1 MSRLPF
7 RRPPPSP
14 VSRRGT
20 LRAPGADLRKLPVAL
35 DLSGISVAEGL
46 RAAVASGAVLVLNIW
61 VQSPALLF
69 IAFAANLA
77 CFCDVGG
84 ALRDR
89 VPSLLFFTVAAA
101 VLWSGLGLLHGA
113 GLPLLLPATGVVV
126 FCNAMARVWGVRAM
140 AVGNV
145 LTVVLALAV
154 DRALP
159 PAEAGMLFV
168 AFLVGGAWA
177 VLLTVFI
184 WRIHPERAG
193 SRMVAANW
201 RLLALFARDLG
212 DVLRAEGH
220 GLADFEAHARAHR
233 RALRDALE
241 ETRAALLA
249 AARPSGLAG
258 TVVARNILA
267 VEDQDRIFG
276 ALIALSDMLEHA
288 EGTAVERAAG
298 QMLRRLRPM
307 LDLAGRPGAPRA
319 RGHEPALAR
328 LTEAAAGHPALA
340 DIAAVLAD
348 RLRIAARLKAEDAGT
363 LPAVPAAQRGPV
375 LDAWIAPVRANLTWS
390 SAILRHAVRA
400 AVLTMAAVAI
410 SLTWWS
416 VYSHW
421 LTITVA
427 LTMQPYFAATWQR
440 ALERVGGTVLGA
452 LIGGLLAFFPQ
463 TALVDSLLM
472 VPLSVI
478 GFSVRQVS
486 YGAYVACLTPLVVI
500 LFDVAEPGHAEW
512 LIATMRTLYTVGGG
526 MVAVAACC
534 LLWPSWEPD
543 RTAQGLRDALKAH
556 ARYAGAVFARPG
568 GGRDGVRRRG
578 RAPRRR
584 RRQQQPRSLAVARP
598 AGARPRPAAAPG
610 DDHGGR
616 RRAAAARRRPDRA
629 AARHPRRRGAGGGG
643 LGGLEPLG
651 AGGARPP
658 GGVRPRPRRLAAAG
672 AALRPAGAHRPGGRG
687 AGRRGGGAR
696 RRRRGRPRPGRRNR
710 RRRRSLRPRDLD
722 GSCAMR
728 VTTFERRA
736 GGSGRAVL
744 RLGPAAG
751 PRGRLLPG
759 VGAAGA
765 GPGRD
770 PAAARHPGP
779 ERRRRRGLP
788 AGRAVPA
795 QARRRPRL
803 RVHRHQRAARPAVHG
818 ELPPGRD
825 GGLHRRGRQRR
836 PELQLHQGLTPASP
850 VDDGL
855 SENLGP
861 GAVPFTMPQPWR
873 S

>member
-7 RRPPPSP
+7 RRPSPSQA
-14 VSRRGT
+14 SRRGT

-101 VLWSGLGLLHGA
+101 ALWSGLGLLHGF
-113 GLPLLLPATGVVV
+113 GLPLLLPATGLIV

-177 VLLTVFI
+177 VLLTVGI
-184 WRIHPERAG
+184 WRINPERAG
-193 SRMVAANW
+193 SRMVAVNW
-201 RLLALFARDLG
+201 RRLALFARELG
-212 DVLRAEGH
+212 DVLRLPGEAGGQ
-220 GLADFEAHARAHR
+220 GLAEFEAHARAHR

-241 ETRAALLA
+241 ETRAVLLA
-249 AARPSGLAG
+249 TARPSGLAG
-258 TVVARNILA
+258 TVVARDILA

-276 ALIALSDMLEHA
+276 ALIALSDMLEYA
-288 EGTAVERAAG
+288 EGAALARGAG

-307 LDLAGRPGAPRA
+307 LELAGRPGAPRA
-319 RGHEPALAR
+319 RGLEPALAR
-328 LTEAAAGHPALA
+328 LTAAAAVHPVLA

-363 LPAVPAAQRGPV
+363 LPPDPATPGERR
-375 LDAWIAPVRANLTWS
+375 LDAWLAPLRDNLTWS
-390 SAILRHAVRA
+390 SAVLRHAVRA
-400 AVLTMAAVAI
+400 SLLTMAAVAV

-440 ALERVGGTVLGA
+440 ALERVGGTVMGA

-512 LIATMRTLYTVGGG
+512 LIATMRTLYTIGGG

-543 RTAQGLRDALKAH
+543 RTAQGLRDALTAH
-556 ARYAGAVFARPG
+556 ARFAAAVFA
-568 GGRDGVRRRG
+568 
-578 RAPRRR
+578 
-584 RRQQQPRSLAVARP
+584 ARV
-598 AGARPRPAAAPG
+598 GEAASSDVEAA
-610 DDHGGR
+610 
-616 RRAAAARRRPDRA
+616 RRAAGVATNNLEASLSRALQEPGRRHRRRLEVIMAADAALRRLGGALIALHHDTHATDELGEGGWTAWCRWVPDTLDRLAASDPGPAASPPPAPAAGTLARIGRVVEVLGDVVADRA
-629 AARHPRRRGAGGGG
+629 ADV
-643 LGGLEPLG
+643 
-651 AGGARPP
+651 PP
-658 GGVRPRPRRLAAAG
+658 SPSAAA
-672 AALRPAGAHRPGGRG
+672 A
-687 AGRRGGGAR
+687 
-696 RRRRGRPRPGRRNR
+696 
-710 RRRRSLRPRDLD
+710 
-722 GSCAMR
+722 
-728 VTTFERRA
+728 T
-736 GGSGRAVL
+736 
-744 RLGPAAG
+744 
-751 PRGRLLPG
+751 
-759 VGAAGA
+759 AGA
-765 GPGRD
+765 GVR
-770 PAAARHPGP
+770 
-779 ERRRRRGLP
+779 
-788 AGRAVPA
+788 
-795 QARRRPRL
+795 
-803 RVHRHQRAARPAVHG
+803 
-818 ELPPGRD
+818 
-825 GGLHRRGRQRR
+825 
-836 PELQLHQGLTPASP
+836 
-850 VDDGL
+850 
-855 SENLGP
+855 
-861 GAVPFTMPQPWR
+861 
-873 S
+873 

>member
-1 MSRLPF
+1 MSRLPL
-7 RRPPPSP
+7 RLPTSSP

-35 DLSGISVAEGL
+35 DLSGINVAEGL

-89 VPSLLFFTVAAA
+89 VPSLLFFTVTAAA
-101 VLWSGLGLLHGA
+101 LWSGLGLLHGF
-113 GLPLLLPATGVVV
+113 GLPLLLPVTGIVV
-126 FCNAMARVWGVRAM
+126 FCNAMARVWGARAM

-159 PAEAGMLFV
+159 PAEAGLLFV

-177 VLLTVFI
+177 VLLTVGI

-212 DVLRAEGH
+212 DVLRAQGRDGCQ
-220 GLADFEAHARAHR
+220 GLAGFEAHARAHR

-241 ETRAALLA
+241 ETRAVLLA
-249 AARPSGLAG
+249 VARPSGLAG

-276 ALIALSDMLEHA
+276 ALIALSDMLEYA
-288 EGTAVERAAG
+288 EGDALARAAG

-307 LDLAGRPGAPRA
+307 LDLAGRPGTPRA
-319 RGHEPALAR
+319 RGVEAALAR
-328 LTEAAAGHPALA
+328 MTATAEGHPALA

-348 RLRIAARLKAEDAGT
+348 RLRIAARIKAENAGT
-363 LPAVPAAQRGPV
+363 LPAEPVARGGSG
-375 LDAWIAPVRANLTWS
+375 LDAWMAPVRANLSPS

-400 AVLTMAAVAI
+400 SVLTMAAVAI

-452 LIGGLLAFFPQ
+452 AIGGLLAFFPQ
-463 TALVDSLLM
+463 TPLVDSLLM

-526 MVAVAACC
+526 IVAVAACC

-556 ARYAGAVFARPG
+556 ARYAAAVFAA
-568 GGRDGVRRRG
+568 
-578 RAPRRR
+578 RAGEGTP
-584 RRQQQPRSLAVARP
+584 SAVEAT
-598 AGARPRPAAAPG
+598 
-610 DDHGGR
+610 
-616 RRAAAARRRPDRA
+616 RRAAGVANNNLEASLSRALQEPGRGHRRRLEVIMAADAGLRRLGGALMALQHDTHAAEGLGEEGWAAWSRWVPEALDRLAASDPGPAASAPPAPPSGTLARIGRVVEVLGDVVAERA
-629 AARHPRRRGAGGGG
+629 ADAAPS
-643 LGGLEPLG
+643 P
-651 AGGARPP
+651 
-658 GGVRPRPRRLAAAG
+658 AAG
-672 AALRPAGAHRPGGRG
+672 AA
-687 AGRRGGGAR
+687 
-696 RRRRGRPRPGRRNR
+696 
-710 RRRRSLRPRDLD
+710 
-722 GSCAMR
+722 
-728 VTTFERRA
+728 T
-736 GGSGRAVL
+736 
-744 RLGPAAG
+744 
-751 PRGRLLPG
+751 
-759 VGAAGA
+759 AGA
-765 GPGRD
+765 GVR
-770 PAAARHPGP
+770 
-779 ERRRRRGLP
+779 
-788 AGRAVPA
+788 
-795 QARRRPRL
+795 
-803 RVHRHQRAARPAVHG
+803 
-818 ELPPGRD
+818 
-825 GGLHRRGRQRR
+825 
-836 PELQLHQGLTPASP
+836 
-850 VDDGL
+850 
-855 SENLGP
+855 
-861 GAVPFTMPQPWR
+861 
-873 S
+873 

>member
-14 VSRRGT
+14 ASRRGT

-113 GLPLLLPATGVVV
+113 GLPLLLPATGIVV

-159 PAEAGMLFV
+159 PDEAGMLFV

-288 EGTAVERAAG
+288 EGTAIERAAG

-319 RGHEPALAR
+319 RGPEPALAR
-328 LTEAAAGHPALA
+328 LTEAAAAHPALA

-375 LDAWIAPVRANLTWS
+375 LDAWIAPVRANLSWS

-400 AVLTMAAVAI
+400 SVLTMAAVAI

-452 LIGGLLAFFPQ
+452 MIGGLLAFFPQ

-556 ARYAGAVFARPG
+556 ARYAGAVF
-568 GGRDGVRRRG
+568 
-578 RAPRRR
+578 
-584 RRQQQPRSLAVARP
+584 
-598 AGARPRPAAAPG
+598 GAREG
-610 DDHGGR
+610 DGTASDVE
-616 RRAAAARRRPDRA
+616 AARRTAGVANNNLEASLSRALQEPGRGQRRRLEMIMAADAGLRRLGGALIALQHDTRA
-629 AARHPRRRGAGGGG
+629 AEG
-643 LGGLEPLG
+643 LGE
-651 AGGARPP
+651 GGWADWSRWVPEALD
-658 GGVRPRPRRLAAAG
+658 RLAASDPG
-672 AALRPAGAHRPGGRG
+672 PAGSPPPAPHSGPLARIGRVVEVLG
-687 AGRRGGGAR
+687 DVVA
-696 RRRRGRPRPGRRNR
+696 
-710 RRRRSLRPRDLD
+710 
-722 GSCAMR
+722 
-728 VTTFERRA
+728 ERA
-736 GGSGRAVL
+736 GD
-744 RLGPAAG
+744 AA
-751 PRGRLLPG
+751 PSPP
-759 VGAAGA
+759 VGAATAGA
-765 GPGRD
+765 GDR
-770 PAAARHPGP
+770 
-779 ERRRRRGLP
+779 
-788 AGRAVPA
+788 
-795 QARRRPRL
+795 
-803 RVHRHQRAARPAVHG
+803 
-818 ELPPGRD
+818 
-825 GGLHRRGRQRR
+825 
-836 PELQLHQGLTPASP
+836 
-850 VDDGL
+850 
-855 SENLGP
+855 
-861 GAVPFTMPQPWR
+861 
-873 S
+873 